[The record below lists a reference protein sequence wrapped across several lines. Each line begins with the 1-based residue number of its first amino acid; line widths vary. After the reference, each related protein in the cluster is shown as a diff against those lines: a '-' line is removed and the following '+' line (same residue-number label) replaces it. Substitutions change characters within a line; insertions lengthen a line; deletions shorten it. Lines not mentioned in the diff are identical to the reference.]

1 MPSVIDNDLLL
12 KLAHALVEQL
22 RDHSL
27 MLATAESCTGGLLSA
42 LITEIPGSSNVL
54 DRGFVTYSNEAKTEM
69 LGVPTSLIKNFGA
82 VSPEVAQAMAIGAI
96 KNSRAQITL
105 SITGIAGP
113 GGGTEAKPVGLVHF
127 ATCHLGPGETHPKCA
142 VHEHCFGDIGRA
154 EVRFQAV
161 ITAFKLINDLL

>member
-1 MPSVIDNDLLL
+1 MPSVIESDLLL
-12 KLAHALVEQL
+12 KQAHALVEKL
-22 RDHSL
+22 RDHTS

-113 GGGTEAKPVGLVHF
+113 GGGTAAKPVGLVHF
-127 ATCHLGPGETHPKCA
+127 ATCHIKPGETHPECA
-142 VHEHCFGDIGRA
+142 AHERQFGDIGRA
-154 EVRFQAV
+154 EIRFQAV
-161 ITAFKLINDLL
+161 LTAFELIDNLL